1 MVMNRKQL
9 MATALLAVLIVASV
23 ISMPRASMD
32 APKQTRPGR
41 ASGMIAVAPTA
52 ASELRSDQ
60 VKDLT
65 YN

>member
-1 MVMNRKQL
+1 MIMTRKQL

-23 ISMPRASMD
+23 MSMPRASMD
-32 APKQTRPGR
+32 TPRENRPIR
-41 ASGMIAVAPTA
+41 ASGMIAAAPAA
-52 ASELRSDQ
+52 ASELVSEQ